1 MAYEAVPIDVKIQKL
16 TAAERDALS
25 RYKIHENINTF
36 LGNETT
42 PLIAAG
48 AALAIATPIL
58 IDLLLKRIADLEL
71 PGVNLPTPE
80 DIIQIKKEA
89 QESFPAQVIEKIWS
103 ASGFLGFIGLTPK
116 ELQRKKAG
124 TVIGEE
130 LFGL

>member
-1 MAYEAVPIDVKIQKL
+1 MPYAMIPDGYSIKKVTKLQQAAVNAKRRHDNV
-16 TAAERDALS
+16 T
-25 RYKIHENINTF
+25 TF

-58 IDLLLKRIADLEL
+58 IDLLLKRIEDLKL
-71 PGVNLPTPE
+71 PGVSLPTAD
-80 DIIQIKKEA
+80 DIVLIKKEA
-89 QESFPAQVIEKIWS
+89 QESFPAQVIEKVWN
-103 ASGFLGFIGLTPK
+103 ASGFLGALGLTPK

>member
-1 MAYEAVPIDVKIQKL
+1 MVYEAVPIDVELQKV
-16 TAAERDALS
+16 TAQERDALS

-48 AALAIATPIL
+48 AALALATPIL
-58 IDLLLKRIADLEL
+58 IDLLLKRIEDLKL
-71 PGVNLPTPE
+71 PGVSLPTAD
-80 DIIQIKKEA
+80 DIVLIKKEA

-103 ASGFLGFIGLTPK
+103 ASGFLGFLGLTPE
-116 ELQRKKAG
+116 ELKRKKAG